1 MTTTPTADVSWSY
14 RETEERKREAAE
26 RLAERAELATWEQLD
41 ASYDAREAGRFERH
55 LDAMFSGGAR

>member
-1 MTTTPTADVSWSY
+1 MTSPTAEEVSWNVTDDQQY
-14 RETEERKREAAE
+14 AVDAVERTQ
-26 RLAERAELATWEQLD
+26 ERAELMAWEQLD